1 MTMKLKRMLLCL
13 GLVLSMSFLL
23 FGCGPNNQDA
33 NATGA
38 PEDTIDES
46 IDESTDV
53 AEGTEVMEEPSETT
67 PEVSNDPMDALLVT
81 EDIARTYGGYY
92 LFKNGNLYSL
102 NRFISIEKARQYNI
116 GWRWNETIGAVSY
129 RARASNTG
137 DMISMGDVPIATV
150 EKGDEIR
157 GYKSAN
163 IGLDKATFAGYSL
176 IIFNSGNGALLYNDL
191 EAEPTE
197 IHDLSSMQIEDE
209 DGNIIP
215 TENMHDLDYRK
226 TYKVTCT
233 KTRRNI
239 EKPT

>member
-92 LFKNGNLYSL
+92 LFKNGNLY
-102 NRFISIEKARQYNI
+102 
-116 GWRWNETIGAVSY
+116 
-129 RARASNTG
+129 
-137 DMISMGDVPIATV
+137 
-150 EKGDEIR
+150 
-157 GYKSAN
+157 
-163 IGLDKATFAGYSL
+163 
-176 IIFNSGNGALLYNDL
+176 
-191 EAEPTE
+191 
-197 IHDLSSMQIEDE
+197 
-209 DGNIIP
+209 
-215 TENMHDLDYRK
+215 
-226 TYKVTCT
+226 
-233 KTRRNI
+233 
-239 EKPT
+239 